1 MIEAEALLRGLV
13 VGVAIA
19 APVGPIGLL
28 CIRRTLADGPAAG
41 IASGLGAATADGVYG
56 LVAAFGL
63 GIAAALM
70 ENETPLRLFGAALLL
85 WLAWGT
91 WRSRGGAGAEAAVG
105 PGGVDGAPGPGAA
118 RVGAAGLAG
127 AWAGTFALTMAN
139 PATILSFAGVIAALG
154 PEGAAGGLW
163 LVAGVFLGSAAWWV
177 GLGLAVGRFRAR
189 ITPPLMRRIDAAS
202 ALVLAGFAV
211 AALAPLAA
219 A

>member
-1 MIEAEALLRGLV
+1 VTEAQALLRGLV

-28 CIRRTLADGPAAG
+28 CIRRTLAHGPAAG

-63 GIAAALM
+63 GLAAAM
-70 ENETPLRLFGAALLL
+70 MANEAPLRLAGAALLL
-85 WLAWGT
+85 WLAWTT
-91 WRSRGGAGAEAAVG
+91 WRDRAPAAEARAA
-105 PGGVDGAPGPGAA
+105 GGVDAAAALPAP
-118 RVGAAGLAG
+118 RAGSLAG

-154 PEGAAGGLW
+154 PGGTAGGLW

-177 GLGLAVGRFRAR
+177 GLALAVGRFRAR
-189 ITPPLMRRIDAAS
+189 VTPRLMRRIDLAS
-202 ALVLAGFAV
+202 ALVLAGFAA
-211 AALAPLAA
+211 AALAPLLPR
-219 A
+219 

>member
-1 MIEAEALLRGLV
+1 VSAAEALLRGLV

-41 IASGLGAATADGVYG
+41 IASGLGAATADGLYG

-63 GIAAALM
+63 GIAAALL
-70 ENETPLRLFGAALLL
+70 ENETPLRLVGAGLLL
-85 WLAWGT
+85 WLAWGI
-91 WRSRGGAGAEAAVG
+91 WRASGTAAGAG
-105 PGGVDGAPGPGAA
+105 GGVDAAPGPSSRPAPGAA
-118 RVGAAGLAG
+118 ALAA
-127 AWAGTFALTMAN
+127 AWAGTFGLTMAN

-154 PEGAAGGLW
+154 PEGTAGGLW

-189 ITPPLMRRIDAAS
+189 ITPALMRRIDAAS